1 MKAPDCLET
10 PLMAAFRAAQGAADT
25 IRQIG
30 QSPFDYWRTRNAFA
44 VSYAQLSALRKPCH

>member
-10 PLMAAFRAAQGAADT
+10 PLMAAFRAAQGGADN
-25 IRQIG
+25 IRQTG
-30 QSPFDYWRTRNAFA
+30 HSQFDYWRIRNVFA